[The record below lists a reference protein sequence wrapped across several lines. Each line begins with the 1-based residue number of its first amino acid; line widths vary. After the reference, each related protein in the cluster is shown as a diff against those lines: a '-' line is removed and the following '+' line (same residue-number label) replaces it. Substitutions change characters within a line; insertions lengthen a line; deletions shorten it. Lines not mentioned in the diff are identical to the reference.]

1 MRPNT
6 LVCSSQRLGRH
17 MCSHMCFLYGDLIS
31 GSHDCAVNTHIHLPS
46 SLKDDVSN
54 FYLLRCFTIL
64 WGMSVNVFLYV
75 SLCAHACIC
84 IYIYI
89 YIFICVCV
97 CVCVPVMHLSQLF
110 SPSFLLKEQ
119 LSLMPKL
126 TNSLRLSGQ

>member
-1 MRPNT
+1 MSTNT

-75 SLCAHACIC
+75 CLCAYAC

-89 YIFICVCV
+89 CVCV
-97 CVCVPVMHLSQLF
+97 CMCMYVCVCL
-110 SPSFLLKEQ
+110 
-119 LSLMPKL
+119 
-126 TNSLRLSGQ
+126 

>member
-75 SLCAHACIC
+75 FLCAHACI
-84 IYIYI
+84 YVYL
-89 YIFICVCV
+89 CVCLYV
-97 CVCVPVMHLSQLF
+97 CVYASNACSSIALNF
-110 SPSFLLKEQ
+110 ISFEIAT
-119 LSLMPKL
+119 L
-126 TNSLRLSGQ
+126 TDAKPNQFI